1 MIVFIVVVGIAL
13 VSIVFA
19 VMPDLP
25 PTPDYLILLQDSFN
39 EFLHRVMVFIFYF
52 LSPNLAYASLVVVA
66 AVFASEPIY
75 HGIMWVLRKIPVL
88 GIK

>member
-1 MIVFIVVVGIAL
+1 MIVFIVIAGIAL
-13 VSIVFA
+13 LSTAF
-19 VMPDLP
+19 MLTPDLP

-39 EFLHRVMVFIFYF
+39 EFLHRVMGFIFYF
-52 LSPNLAYASLVVVA
+52 LSPNLAYASLIIVA

-75 HGIMWVLRKIPVL
+75 HGVMWVLRKIPVL